1 MELCPPEL
9 SSMFGTSDHYA
20 SRENNFI
27 FIVEGLIY
35 SPTLKN
41 ILASGDKRQK
51 TMPSKKWKVN
61 TSKLK

>member
-1 MELCPPEL
+1 
-9 SSMFGTSDHYA
+9 MFGTSDHYA
-20 SRENNFI
+20 TRENNFMLI
-27 FIVEGLIY
+27 EEGLIY

-61 TSKLK
+61 TLRLK